1 MLECGGRA
9 SGIWEWPTVCQAK
22 AKRDKTQGIE
32 DGSLNFITKLLQGS
46 SEVRGG
52 QGRIV
57 MGVGLRERG
66 RKE

>member
-1 MLECGGRA
+1 M
-9 SGIWEWPTVCQAK
+9 CQAK

-52 QGRIV
+52 RGWIV